1 MTTTT
6 NKAESIDAENP
17 EWTDEVFNKA
27 KPASKV
33 MPKLIGRG
41 KQKKPVKVSTTIRL
55 SNEVISY
62 FKSDGKGWQSRI
74 DSVLKEYVNKAHG

>member
-6 NKAESIDAENP
+6 NKAENIDTENP

-41 KQKKPVKVSTTIRL
+41 KQKKPVKVLTTIRL

-74 DSVLKEYVNKAHG
+74 DAVLKEYVNKAHG